1 MPSFPLCLAAFYTA
15 SGVDTDVHHGKIAVR
30 YNRDGTVAEYNKK
43 RESKIFN
50 GKEFILEEAMTA
62 DYALIKA
69 WKGDKLGNLVF
80 RGTARN
86 FNPDMA
92 KSEPCEFFPSKV
104 PCRLLSTRIMVLRPY
119 S

>member
-92 KSEPCEFFPSKV
+92 K
-104 PCRLLSTRIMVLRPY
+104 
-119 S
+119 